1 MITEEKDIQQTLVYI
16 ASPNPKPR
24 QSCKISINKK
34 SFTWICMQH
43 LLIKCHHHNVAYNA
57 NIHVYLKGFSVMN
70 KSNEF
75 LSLPPIAKY
84 NASRSIKQKIAPATS
99 EGVSQETCT
108 HFTCRYMINA
118 TSCCIVTFI

>member
-57 NIHVYLKGFSVMN
+57 NIHVYVKGFSVM
-70 KSNEF
+70 
-75 LSLPPIAKY
+75 KY

-118 TSCCIVTFI
+118 TIVAASLHSFKKRTTNNMND

>member
-1 MITEEKDIQQTLVYI
+1 MSIEKMKTPPAELQIQLHQFINSQKAKVMITEEKDIQQTLVYI

-57 NIHVYLKGFSVMN
+57 NIHVYVKGFSVMN
-70 KSNEF
+70 K
-75 LSLPPIAKY
+75 K
-84 NASRSIKQKIAPATS
+84 
-99 EGVSQETCT
+99 
-108 HFTCRYMINA
+108 
-118 TSCCIVTFI
+118 

>member
-57 NIHVYLKGFSVMN
+57 NIHVYVKGFSVM
-70 KSNEF
+70 
-75 LSLPPIAKY
+75 KY